1 MSQVLLVRHGQASWG
16 AEDYDVL
23 SGRGVEQSA
32 VLGAALAARG
42 LEPTVLVAGAMRRHH
57 GTTGITGAGGLAGP
71 VTSLAASTADISLDL
86 QPAGVERLAAFLA
99 VQPLDNLVRS
109 ILQREV

>member
-16 AEDYDVL
+16 ADDYDVL

-57 GTTGITGAGGLAGP
+57 QTAAAAVEAAGWDVEVTTDEGWNEFDHLQVLVRATRRRR
-71 VTSLAASTADISLDL
+71 AST
-86 QPAGVERLAAFLA
+86 
-99 VQPLDNLVRS
+99 
-109 ILQREV
+109 